1 MWAVL
6 YDDGMSLTTAS
17 ERIARSL
24 AEAERQRGRHVT
36 VRRLDDVETHPGG
49 MDKLARPPGRARGDG
64 PVRPRG
70 TDEPSVPGPSRAVGG
85 ADSMPEPGSIRPAE
99 QFARPEPISEPEPAL
114 PPEPAPA
121 AEPEPPESLESTHT
135 PEHPE
140 PLPAAEPASEGRPPE
155 PALAPELTQVLGST
169 QAVWPTQAAEPA
181 SVPDPASE
189 PEPARPPA
197 LTRRRRLLLYAL
209 AAACIVVAAALVDH
223 WGVLPR
229 VGANTSSSTTQ
240 VGGPA
245 HRSQLLPPLN
255 QPPVMHFSNAVN
267 ATSTPAEP
275 SAQPTSLAA
284 ELSGAQ
290 NSAARPDGSPTSAIS
305 PQSATGES
313 SGRGLSTI
321 AGGG

>member
-1 MWAVL
+1 MWAVV

-36 VRRLDDVETHPGG
+36 VRRLDDVGTHPGG

-70 TDEPSVPGPSRAVGG
+70 TDEPSVPGPSGAVGG
-85 ADSMPEPGSIRPAE
+85 ADSVPEPIGPAE
-99 QFARPEPISEPEPAL
+99 RFSRPEPISEPEPAL
-114 PPEPAPA
+114 APEPAPA

-135 PEHPE
+135 PEQPE
-140 PLPAAEPASEGRPPE
+140 PLPASEPASEGRPPE
-155 PALAPELTQVLGST
+155 PAPPAPELTQVLGPT
-169 QAVWPTQAAEPA
+169 QAVGPTQAAEPA
-181 SVPDPASE
+181 SVPEPASE
-189 PEPARPPA
+189 PEPARPAA

-229 VGANTSSSTTQ
+229 VGANTSSSPTQ
-240 VGGPA
+240 VGGAA
-245 HRSQLLPPLN
+245 HRPQLLPPLD

-290 NSAARPDGSPTSAIS
+290 NPAARPDGSPTSAIS

-321 AGGG
+321 ARGG